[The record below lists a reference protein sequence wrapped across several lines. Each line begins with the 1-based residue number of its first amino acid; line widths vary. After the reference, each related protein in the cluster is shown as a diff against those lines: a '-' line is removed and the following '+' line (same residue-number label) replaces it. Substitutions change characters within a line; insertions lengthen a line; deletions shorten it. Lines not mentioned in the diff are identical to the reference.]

1 MDPKNQPVPG
11 NTVLSGKVRT
21 AGPAVR
27 RSRLRPEE
35 TGAGKLVTATG
46 MLTLML
52 AGLAGLGGSPGLV
65 TMLLAAFGLAGTGT
79 GIALDRR
86 ERRQLSAIATTADA
100 QDADYEALA
109 DRMWELQESE
119 EHFLGLIDAL
129 GDLVVHRDR
138 RGRIVYAND
147 AFARLLGMDARNIR
161 GLLLSDL
168 GIALDI
174 APDPDLAGAGS
185 LTSSDVAVQTP
196 SGIRWFSW
204 TEHSIRDTAT
214 GGVSHRAIARDIT
227 ARKRAEHDLIE
238 ARERAEAASQAKSR
252 FLATVSHEIR
262 TPMNGIV
269 GMARLLA
276 DTGLTPEQKTYVDS
290 VSTSADALLLLI
302 EDLLDFSKIEAGRI
316 EIVPQPVPIR
326 ETIDSVVELLASRAY
341 AKGIAIAAHVDPR
354 VPQTIETDPGKLRQ
368 VLLNLAGNAVKFTD
382 AGGVRLSVTMTAGP
396 GGPALAIDVIDTG
409 PGLKPE
415 DRERIFGDF
424 EQADGTS
431 TRRHGGAGLG
441 LAISRRLVTAM
452 GGTVTVESEAGAG
465 SVFTVAL
472 PCEACP
478 AARQPKLAGRRY
490 LLLLTNRTEADA
502 LAASL
507 RSEGA
512 EAVICHDTG
521 DAIANGPGANGPGRF
536 EAMLIDAELEQGDV
550 LDRLRAGGLTSANP
564 VILIAPGDRGRL
576 PELREFGYLNFLA
589 RPVRGTTLLRIL
601 GDGSAAGGTDARAP
615 AAGNK
620 PERKTGP
627 GLSILLAEDNPVNA
641 MLARA
646 ALERAGHSVTL
657 AEDGGRAVELYAQ
670 KSGTLFDLVL
680 MDLHMPVLDG
690 LDAIDRIRA
699 MEQAGGWREKPL
711 LVLTADGQEETR
723 ARAIAHGANGFLTKP
738 LDPDRLTAAVLDA
751 TAAAA

>member
-1 MDPKNQPVPG
+1 MDAKEPDPAMHAAPPEPF
-11 NTVLSGKVRT
+11 RT
-21 AGPAVR
+21 AGTGARGKR
-27 RSRLRPEE
+27 RLPEE
-35 TGAGKLVTATG
+35 TGAGKLVTAAGLMTV
-46 MLTLML
+46 ML

-65 TMLLAAFGLAGTGT
+65 TMLLTGFGLACLAT
-79 GIALDRR
+79 GIVLDRR
-86 ERRQLSAIATTADA
+86 ERRQLSAMATTAEA

-119 EHFLGLIDAL
+119 ERFLGLIDAL

-138 RGRIVYAND
+138 TGRIVYAND
-147 AFARLLGMDARNIR
+147 ALARLLNMDMRSIR
-161 GLLLSDL
+161 GLRLSDL
-168 GIALDI
+168 GIALDN

-185 LTSSDVAVQTP
+185 LTSCDVAVQTD
-196 SGIRWFSW
+196 SGVRWFSW
-204 TEHSIRDTAT
+204 IEHSIRDSAT
-214 GGVSHRAIARDIT
+214 GDVSHRAIARDIT
-227 ARKRAEHDLIE
+227 ARKKAEHDLIE

-316 EIVPQPVPIR
+316 EIAPQTVPLR

-354 VPQTIETDPGKLRQ
+354 VPASIVTDPGKLRQ
-368 VLLNLAGNAVKFTD
+368 VLLNLAGNAVKFTET
-382 AGGVRLSVTMTAGP
+382 GGVRLGVAMSAGP
-396 GGPALAIDVIDTG
+396 EGPAVAFDVIDTG

-415 DRERIFGDF
+415 DQERIFGDF
-424 EQADGTS
+424 EQADGS
-431 TRRHGGAGLG
+431 PTRRHGGAGLG

-452 GGTVTVESEAGAG
+452 GGTVCVKSEPGAG
-465 SVFTVAL
+465 SVFTVTL

-490 LLLLTNRTEADA
+490 LLLLKNRTEAEA
-502 LAASL
+502 IAATL
-507 RSEGA
+507 TSEGA
-512 EAVICHDTG
+512 EALLCDG
-521 DAIANGPGANGPGRF
+521 PQQAFANAPDRF
-536 EAMLIDAELEQGDV
+536 DAMLIDADLEQGDT
-550 LDRLRAGGLTSANP
+550 LERLRAAGLSSANP

-576 PELREFGYLNFLA
+576 GTLRTFGYLNFLA

-601 GDGSAAGGTDARAP
+601 GGEPAGGTAAALPPRPARAP
-615 AAGNK
+615 G
-620 PERKTGP
+620 KTGVQ

-646 ALERAGHSVTL
+646 ALERAGHHVTL
-657 AEDGGRAVELYAQ
+657 AQDGGRAVELYAQ
-670 KSGTLFDLVL
+670 NNSTLFDVVL

-699 MEQAGGWREKPL
+699 MEQAGGWTEKPV

-751 TAAAA
+751 TDAAA

>member
-1 MDPKNQPVPG
+1 MEKDEARLPKHAMPPG
-11 NTVLSGKVRT
+11 PART
-21 AGPAVR
+21 AGHDASGR
-27 RSRLRPEE
+27 RRRLPEE
-35 TGAGKLVTATG
+35 TGAGKLVTAAG
-46 MLTLML
+46 LVTLML

-65 TMLLAAFGLAGTGT
+65 TMLLTGFGLACSAT
-79 GIALDRR
+79 GIMLDRR
-86 ERRQLSAIATTADA
+86 ERRQLSAMATTAEA

-119 EHFLGLIDAL
+119 ERFLGLIDAL

-138 RGRIVYAND
+138 TGRIVYAND
-147 AFARLLGMDARNIR
+147 ALARLLNMDMRSIR
-161 GLLLSDL
+161 GLRLSDL
-168 GIALDI
+168 GIALDN

-185 LTSSDVAVQTP
+185 LTSCDVAVQTDL
-196 SGIRWFSW
+196 GVRWFSW
-204 TEHSIRDTAT
+204 IEHSIRDSAT
-214 GGVSHRAIARDIT
+214 GDVSHRAIARDIT
-227 ARKRAEHDLIE
+227 ARKKAEHDLIE

-316 EIVPQPVPIR
+316 EIAPQPVPLR

-354 VPQTIETDPGKLRQ
+354 VPSNIVTDPGKLRQ
-368 VLLNLAGNAVKFTD
+368 VLLNLAGNAVKFTET
-382 AGGVRLSVTMTAGP
+382 GGVRLSVSMTAGP
-396 GGPALAIDVIDTG
+396 EGPAVAFDVIDTG

-424 EQADGTS
+424 EQADGS
-431 TRRHGGAGLG
+431 PTRRHGGAGLG

-452 GGTVTVESEAGAG
+452 GGTVCVESEPGAG
-465 SVFTVAL
+465 SVFTMML

-478 AARQPKLAGRRY
+478 AAREPKLAGRRY
-490 LLLLTNRTEADA
+490 LLLLKNRTEAEA
-502 LAASL
+502 IAATL
-507 RSEGA
+507 TSEGA
-512 EAVICHDTG
+512 HAMLCDRPEQA
-521 DAIANGPGANGPGRF
+521 AASAPGRF
-536 EAMLIDAELEQGDV
+536 DAMLIDADLEQGDT
-550 LDRLRAGGLTSANP
+550 LDRLRAAGLSSANP

-576 PELREFGYLNFLA
+576 GALRAFGYLNFLA

-601 GDGSAAGGTDARAP
+601 GGEPSGGMAEALPPRPARAAG
-615 AAGNK
+615 
-620 PERKTGP
+620 KTGGQ
-627 GLSILLAEDNPVNA
+627 GLSILLAEDNPINA

-657 AEDGGRAVELYAQ
+657 AQDGGKAVELYAQ
-670 KSGTLFDLVL
+670 DNGTLFDLVL

-699 MEQAGGWREKPL
+699 MEQAGGWTERPV

-723 ARAIAHGANGFLTKP
+723 ARALAHGANGFLTKP

-751 TAAAA
+751 TDAAA